1 MQLKHDNSSDMTIA
15 VDWDIKQQIKYYKM
29 IRDNNE
35 IFIEI
40 VQFEV
45 NKVIKRLYIKKNL
58 TFMLISYEVN

>member
-1 MQLKHDNSSDMTIA
+1 MTIA
-15 VDWDIKQQIKYYKM
+15 VDWDIKQQIKYYKI
-29 IRDNNE
+29 IRDTNE